1 MEENLGL
8 PKTAWPPTYA
18 LFFGALALLAALS
31 LLGTTALAAGLPEET
46 IAAQTELCGEDCGH
60 THEEVFSHTEH
71 TEESLPEPEEI
82 AVPVATPLLEQPEP
96 EAEQSTDTSGVIPG
110 SGIHWELNEYGWLM
124 LSGSGACPVFTSPD
138 DQPWAAVREQI
149 TQVWFED
156 MDALS
161 IPSLAYW
168 FTGCTALTMAE
179 IPYTTPVIGA
189 AAFAD
194 CPSLRQIQLYYS
206 GTFTIVPGAFST
218 GSLTPLLGLLGTMA
232 VNQQMA
238 FFSDALGHSALT
250 GIGLG
255 ILLGVSS
262 DLLAMLVFGIVWAL
276 LICRI
281 KQTGAASTDTIISV
295 FSSTSVAAGVL
306 VLSMGGGFAKYSSL
320 LVGDVLAVQDS
331 DLLYLLIAL
340 VAGIAL
346 WAVMYN
352 SLLLSGISPSLARSR
367 GIHNRLVECAFVV
380 LVAVAVMLA
389 IRWVG
394 VMLINALLI
403 LPAAAGRNL
412 ARSSRQHAVYS
423 VVIALVCGVA
433 GLICAYYLDTTAG
446 AAIVLFA
453 AVCYAISLGIRA
465 LRK

>member
-1 MEENLGL
+1 MDAIRAFVQTLL
-8 PKTAWPPTYA
+8 PFEF
-18 LFFGALALLAALS
+18 LQFDFMVNALLAI
-31 LLGTTALAAGLPEET
+31 LL
-46 IAAQTELCGEDCGH
+46 
-60 THEEVFSHTEH
+60 
-71 TEESLPEPEEI
+71 
-82 AVPVATPLLEQPEP
+82 
-96 EAEQSTDTSGVIPG
+96 
-110 SGIHWELNEYGWLM
+110 
-124 LSGSGACPVFTSPD
+124 
-138 DQPWAAVREQI
+138 
-149 TQVWFED
+149 
-156 MDALS
+156 
-161 IPSLAYW
+161 
-168 FTGCTALTMAE
+168 
-179 IPYTTPVIGA
+179 
-189 AAFAD
+189 
-194 CPSLRQIQLYYS
+194 
-206 GTFTIVPGAFST
+206 
-218 GSLTPLLGLLGTMA
+218 LTPLLGLLGTMA

-352 SLLLSGISPSLARSR
+352 SLLLSGISSSLARSR

-403 LPAAAGRNL
+403 LPAA